1 MDKVADR
8 WLMPRKN
15 SGIRLLFVHAPYL
28 LACELLAVLA
38 VLWLLPERSMASSIF
53 LWLSA
58 WGVSVLVRVWPIV
71 DQGDD
76 QDDVHTENPQSNR
89 LHEQKLRQRARIYVA
104 GSLLA
109 GVIWG
114 VLSWLVLQPS
124 EQLNTT
130 FVLLLT
136 MGVAVLGAAAQ
147 LAWPPAW
154 LAYVIPIV
162 VIVGDRL
169 LAMAEGFAMLSLLL
183 AVLLLICIVFLLRHQ
198 RLLVEASNDAA
209 NGRILHDMQQK
220 QFKAEDAS
228 REKSRF
234 LAAASHDLRQPVHT
248 LNLLVGSLEARSHDA
263 QTREIVEKM
272 REVLSG
278 LDSLFGSLLDL
289 SKLDAAVVKPE
300 MRVLPLATLF
310 DGLNNEFGAAAKKAG
325 LKLSF
330 DAQGLFVK
338 SDSVSLWRVMSNL
351 ISNAI
356 RYTPTGSV
364 RIRCYPSET
373 HVRIAVQ
380 DTGIGISEAELPHVF
395 DEFHQ
400 IGNEERDRSKG
411 LGLGLAIVRKTCDM
425 LGCTVCVSST
435 PGKGSVFTVEVP
447 RVEAPQV
454 EIAATQAQTL
464 AADATIQPETAS
476 VATPLAGLRVL
487 IIDDEPDVRD
497 GMRILFAQWGCA
509 AMLAESGADALAQI
523 ATCGEIPDL
532 LIVDYRLR
540 ERETGADAIAAVRR
554 QCGRLIPAM
563 ILTGDTA
570 PERIREAKEAGCP
583 LLHKPVEP
591 GKLLALIRHCLRQG

>member
-1 MDKVADR
+1 MNKAADS
-8 WLMPRKN
+8 WKISGN
-15 SGIRLLFVHAPYL
+15 SAGIRLLFVHAPYL

-76 QDDVHTENPQSNR
+76 QDSFHTENPQNSR
-89 LHEQKLRQRARIYVA
+89 FQEQKLRRRARIYVA

-109 GVIWG
+109 GMVWG

-124 EQLNTT
+124 EPLNTA
-130 FVLLLT
+130 FVLLLS
-136 MGVAVLGAAAQ
+136 MGIAVIGTAAQ

-169 LAMAEGFAMLSLLL
+169 LGVADGFAMLALLL
-183 AVLLLICIVFLLRHQ
+183 AILLLICIVFLLRHQ
-198 RLLVEASNDAA
+198 RLSGEVSGDAA
-209 NGRILHDMQQK
+209 SGRMLHDMQQK

-263 QTREIVEKM
+263 QTREIVDKM

-300 MRVLPLATLF
+300 MRALSLATLF
-310 DGLNNEFGAAAKKAG
+310 DGLNNEFSAAAKKAG

-330 DAQGLFVK
+330 DAQGLFVQ

-356 RYTPTGSV
+356 RYTPSGSI

-380 DTGIGISEAELPHVF
+380 DTGIGIPEAELPHVF

-411 LGLGLAIVRKTCDM
+411 LGLGLAIVRKTCEM
-425 LGCTVCVSST
+425 LGCMVRVSST
-435 PGKGSVFTVEVP
+435 PGKGSVFSVEVP
-447 RVEAPQV
+447 RAEAAEL
-454 EIAATQAQTL
+454 EIAAAQAQTL
-464 AADATIQPETAS
+464 TADTAIQPETVS

-509 AMLAESGADALAQI
+509 AMLAESGADALAQV
-523 ATCGEIPDL
+523 AAGGKTPDL

-554 QCGRLIPAM
+554 QCGILIPAM

-583 LLHKPVEP
+583 LLHKPVQP